1 MYVDLNRTPPDYD
14 AKQAIEA
21 MRAQQMQGIVV
32 NDPTKSFNTVPD
44 LRNQPYHQGGVIPSN
59 ASGLFNQD
67 IDDIF
72 ATPYGKL
79 EERLNKLELE
89 NKFLKLKLL
98 GMEGK
103 FSQDEIKNIRAM
115 LMSNDE
121 SSITLAETII
131 ETA

>member
-1 MYVDLNRTPPDYD
+1 MYIDLNSTPPDYD

-21 MRAQQMQGIVV
+21 MRAQQLQGIVV
-32 NDPTKSFNTVPD
+32 NDPTKSFNTVPGLMD
-44 LRNQPYHQGGVIPSN
+44 KHYQQGSGTIPGN
-59 ASGLFNQD
+59 AAGLFGQINNS
-67 IDDIF
+67 
-72 ATPYGKL
+72 PYGKL

-121 SSITLAETII
+121 ASITLAETII

>member
-1 MYVDLNRTPPDYD
+1 MYVDINSVPPDYD

-21 MRAQQMQGIVV
+21 MRAQQMQGIVAIDTSKSLNTLYNQ
-32 NDPTKSFNTVPD
+32 NDS
-44 LRNQPYHQGGVIPSN
+44 
-59 ASGLFNQD
+59 A
-67 IDDIF
+67 IF
-72 ATPYGKL
+72 ANPYGKL

-121 SSITLAETII
+121 ASITLAETII

>member
-1 MYVDLNRTPPDYD
+1 MYIDPNNSIYV
-14 AKQAIEA
+14 A
-21 MRAQQMQGIVV
+21 
-32 NDPTKSFNTVPD
+32 DPTKVINT
-44 LRNQPYHQGGVIPSN
+44 IPGSTTD
-59 ASGLFNQD
+59 GLFSQINSTGNTYLGNTPFNDPWGNPIQD
-67 IDDIF
+67 LLERVK
-72 ATPYGKL
+72 KL
-79 EERLNKLELE
+79 ETE

>member
-1 MYVDLNRTPPDYD
+1 MYIDTRDIHPDYNSSLD
-14 AKQAIEA
+14 AVQKSMIA
-21 MRAQQMQGIVV
+21 MGGAWNTSTNILPTINDIKDPWEHMQQ
-32 NDPTKSFNTVPD
+32 
-44 LRNQPYHQGGVIPSN
+44 
-59 ASGLFNQD
+59 
-67 IDDIF
+67 ID
-72 ATPYGKL
+72 ARLKKL
-79 EERLNKLELE
+79 ETE

>member
-1 MYVDLNRTPPDYD
+1 MYIDINSTPPDYD
-14 AKQAIEA
+14 AKQALEDL
-21 MRAQQMQGIVV
+21 RAQQMRGMVV
-32 NDPTKSFNTVPD
+32 NDPTKSFNTVPN
-44 LRNQPYHQGGVIPSN
+44 LNSNGYHQGG
-59 ASGLFNQD
+59 
-67 IDDIF
+67 IF
-72 ATPYGKL
+72 STVPPVNDPWEHMQQIEMRLKKL
-79 EERLNKLELE
+79 ETE

-121 SSITLAETII
+121 ASITLAETII

>member
-1 MYVDLNRTPPDYD
+1 MYIDINSVPPDYD
-14 AKQAIEA
+14 AQEAINA
-21 MRAQQMQGIVV
+21 MRAQQMQGIVAI
-32 NDPTKSFNTVPD
+32 DPSKSLNTLSN
-44 LRNQPYHQGGVIPSN
+44 LRSQPYHQGGAIPGN
-59 ASGLFNQD
+59 TSGLFNN
-67 IDDIF
+67 DIF
-72 ATPYGKL
+72 ANPYGKL

-121 SSITLAETII
+121 ASITLAETII

>member
-1 MYVDLNRTPPDYD
+1 MYVDTNSLPENFDV
-14 AKQAIEA
+14 
-21 MRAQQMQGIVV
+21 QQLINMM
-32 NDPTKSFNTVPD
+32 K
-44 LRNQPYHQGGVIPSN
+44 QPYQQGGV
-59 ASGLFNQD
+59 F
-67 IDDIF
+67 IDNTDNNTSYEPYIN
-72 ATPYGKL
+72 PYGKL